1 MRPEDYPPQE
11 PMSAMARSYHDEV
24 MRRGAGV
31 TGEEIAYGADPYQ
44 SILVCRAAKPDGNLL
59 AVMHGG
65 GWTNGYK
72 EWLAFMAPPLTAA
85 GITFASIGYRLAP
98 QHVFPTGLSD
108 ARAGVALLRERAA
121 DFGADPARLFVGG
134 HSAGG
139 HYAALMTVRSVWEPG
154 ASPRPGSLRG
164 CLPISGVFDFGPQ
177 SGLPQR
183 PRFLGDPAAQ
193 AEGPASPIEN
203 IKGTPPPFFLT
214 WGSDDFPHL
223 IPQAKRMAAA
233 LAAAGG
239 TVDQLELAGCNH
251 FTASYEG
258 GNAEG
263 RWVGRAVEWMRAQ

>member
-1 MRPEDYPPQE
+1 MRIEEYPAQE
-11 PMSAMARSYHDEV
+11 PLSALGLAYHEKARAA
-24 MRRGAGV
+24 GAGI
-31 TGEEIAYGADPYQ
+31 TGVDEAYGDDPYQ
-44 SILVCRAAKPDGNLL
+44 RLSIHRAVRPHGDVLVFL
-59 AVMHGG
+59 HGG

-72 EWLAFMAPPLTAA
+72 EWLAFMAPALTSA

-98 QHVFPTGLSD
+98 QHVFPTGLAD
-108 ARAGVALLRERAA
+108 ARAGVALLLKRAA
-121 DFGADPARLFVGG
+121 AFGADPKRLFVGG

-139 HYAALMTVRSVWEPG
+139 HYAALMTVKSVWEPG
-154 ASPRPGSLRG
+154 ASPGPASLRG
-164 CLPISGVFDFGPQ
+164 CLPISGVFDFGAQ

-214 WGSDDFPHL
+214 WGSEDFPHL

-263 RWVGRAVEWMRAQ
+263 RWVGRAVEWMKKQ